1 MLDSSYPFYFVMN
14 EKGDADNGILTV
26 KLYRFIST
34 ISNITFFVR
43 VEIYQNHVYAVKFY
57 TKNSRHSKN
66 KYSLMTNTNEPR
78 FIIHTCIYIML
89 SIYKNDKMA
98 SFGFIG
104 ASSINEDST
113 YCTKRY
119 RVYSKIVATYF
130 SDENFYHK
138 ENKNKSAYMLI
149 NNKTLANNPK
159 LIEDIESFFI
169 EQYDYF
175 N

>member
-26 KLYRFIST
+26 KLYRFKST
-34 ISNITFFVR
+34 KSKITYIVR

-78 FIIHTCIYIML
+78 FIIHTCINIML

-104 ASSINEDST
+104 ASSINEDIVLNGTGFILKLLQHISAMRIST
-113 YCTKRY
+113 IR
-119 RVYSKIVATYF
+119 KIRIKV
-130 SDENFYHK
+130 HIC
-138 ENKNKSAYMLI
+138 L
-149 NNKTLANNPK
+149 
-159 LIEDIESFFI
+159 
-169 EQYDYF
+169 
-175 N
+175 